1 MQFRGKSAVAAIFAV
16 APLLAFA
23 LGLCPPACAQPG
35 TGVAGADAA
44 PALPAEV
51 QAKLGKLQADLNA
64 AHHRRNAQGEAR
76 TLNAIGDLY
85 FMVSAYQQAED
96 QYGQAQALARAG
108 KDAHQQAAALN
119 GVANCYR
126 VLSQNDKALATYQQA
141 LDVATASG
149 DLLGQATALN
159 GMGLVNANTSQY
171 QKALELHNRA
181 LTLAQTMKDED
192 LEAQV
197 EDGIADV
204 HNDLGE
210 TQKAFDGFSQAL
222 TMLRNVG
229 DRDHEADAVGGRGLV
244 YSGMGEPKKAVD
256 DYNQALSIYREV
268 GDRDGEAIALGKLAI
283 VASIVGEPRK
293 ALDYFS
299 QALPIFQKVGDRA
312 SEATVLTGLGMIS
325 SDVGEP
331 RKALEYYG
339 QGLPLYREVGDRVG
353 MATALLAMGQVSA
366 GLGEPSKALDYFSQA
381 LPIYREVSA
390 RNFEATTL
398 NNIGS
403 VYAGLGEP
411 QKALDYYN
419 QSLPMERELG
429 DAVGEASTLTRLG
442 SLYKGLGE
450 PRKAL
455 DYLNQALPIFRKANR
470 PNDEAATLNDIGLV
484 YGILGEPQKALDYL
498 NQTLALRRQVGDRDG
513 EAGSLSNIGFVYSG
527 LGEPQKELDYYNQ
540 ALPTFRQVQ
549 DRDGEAS
556 MLNNIGAVYNDLDEP
571 QKALD
576 YFNQALPIR
585 RAVGDRDGEAV
596 TLFNIAS
603 AHRRL
608 GEPQKALDYGNQ
620 ALLIFQKVGNRDY
633 EAATLNFIG
642 SAYSGLGDLQKALDY
657 HNQALGIFQTV
668 GDRDGEALTLNN
680 IGFVYRSLGD
690 PQKALGYLNQAL
702 PIAAS
707 EGSPLLEAC
716 IFYEIMLAQKDQRP
730 TLAVFYGKQ
739 AVNFVQHVRGNIQGL
754 DKEMQKSF
762 LASKGDYYHDL
773 ADLLIGQGRLPE
785 AQQVLDLLKQQE
797 YADYVRGEKVD
808 PAEPLSLTPAE
819 LEAGQDYQK
828 STAQLVSLG
837 EQWSELKRIAA
848 RTPEQETQ
856 YQQLSGQLTKASQGM
871 SDYYSRLYTLFGKDS
886 DANKQVADVKGE
898 AASLRQQ
905 IAKMPHTVALS
916 TVVAKDRYSVI
927 VITPATMVARE
938 YPIAEKDL
946 NQKVAAFEQV
956 LRNPHSDARPA
967 AQELYQILIGPVKA
981 DLDQARAETLVW
993 SLDGVLR
1000 YVPIAALYDGKQYV
1014 VERYNT
1020 VTITPASIPHLSDK
1034 PDVSNLSAVAMG
1046 ISRKYEESLP
1056 ALPAVAGE
1064 LDEIVKDAH
1073 VQGANGVLPGTVL
1086 LNGDFTEKAMENQ
1099 LDGQH
1104 TVVHIAS
1111 HFVFQPGDDSQSYLL
1126 LAGKEQAGDG
1136 FHLTVAG
1143 FRDDQNLSLDSTDL
1157 LTLSACET
1165 GMSGSASNGR
1175 EVDGLGTTAQLKG
1188 AKAVISSLWEVND
1201 ASTGELMADFYKRW
1215 AGGAGKV
1222 MKVEALRQAQL
1233 DLLEGRVTPES
1244 GSSGRGVSAVENDS
1258 TAQNIPTGYA
1268 QPYYWAPFVLMG
1280 NWK

>member
-1 MQFRGKSAVAAIFAV
+1 MHFRSKSAFAAIFAV
-16 APLLAFA
+16 AHLLACA
-23 LGLCPPACAQPG
+23 LCQCPPVCAQPA
-35 TGVAGADAA
+35 TGVARAA
-44 PALPAEV
+44 SDPALPPEV

-64 AHHRRNAQGEAR
+64 ARHKRNAQLEAR

-85 FMVSAYQQAED
+85 FIASAFQLAED
-96 QYGQAQALARAG
+96 HYEQALARAG
-108 KDAHQQAAALN
+108 KDAPRQAAALN
-119 GVANCYR
+119 GIANCYR
-126 VLSQNDKALATYQQA
+126 VLSQNDKALATYRQA

-159 GMGLVNANTSQY
+159 GMGWVNASTSQY

-181 LTLAQTMKDED
+181 ISLAQTLKDED

-197 EDGIADV
+197 ETRIADV

-210 TQKAFDGFSQAL
+210 RQKALDGYNQAL
-222 TMLRNVG
+222 TMLRKVG
-229 DRDHEADAVGGRGLV
+229 DRDNEADALGGRGLA
-244 YSGMGEPKKAVD
+244 YNGMGEPNKAVD
-256 DYNQALSIYREV
+256 DCNQALSIYRQV
-268 GDRDGEAIALGKLAI
+268 GDPDGQAVALGKLAI

-299 QALPIFQKVGDRA
+299 QALAIFQKVGDHA
-312 SEATVLTGLGMIS
+312 SEATVLTGLGLIS

-331 RKALEYYG
+331 RKALDYYG
-339 QGLPLYREVGDRVG
+339 QALPLTREVGDRVG
-353 MATALLAMGQVSA
+353 IATVLLAMGQLSD

-381 LPIYREVSA
+381 LPISREVGA
-390 RNFEATTL
+390 RNLEATTL
-398 NNIGS
+398 NNIGN

-411 QKALDYYN
+411 RKALDYYH
-419 QSLPMERELG
+419 QSQLIEGELRN
-429 DAVGEASTLTRLG
+429 AVGEADALFRLG

-455 DYLNQALPIFRKANR
+455 DYFNQALPVFRKANR
-470 PNDEAATLNDIGLV
+470 PNDVAATLNDIGLA
-484 YGILGEPQKALDYL
+484 YGVLGEPQKALDYL
-498 NQTLALRRQVGDRDG
+498 NQTLMLRRQMEDRDG
-513 EAGSLSNIGFVYSG
+513 EASSLDNLGFIYG
-527 LGEPQKELDYYNQ
+527 ALGEPQKELDYYNQ
-540 ALPTFRQVQ
+540 ALPIFRQVL
-549 DRDGEAS
+549 DRKGEAS
-556 MLNNIGAVYNDLDEP
+556 MLNNIGTVYSDLDEP

-576 YFNQALPIR
+576 YFNQALPILR
-585 RAVGDRDGEAV
+585 EVGDRNGEAIALV
-596 TLFNIAS
+596 NIAS
-603 AHRRL
+603 ASRRL
-608 GEPQKALDYGNQ
+608 GDPKKELDYGNQ
-620 ALLIFQKVGNRDY
+620 ALLIFQQVGNRDD
-633 EAATLNFIG
+633 EAATLDFIG
-642 SAYSGLGDLQKALDY
+642 SAYGGLGDPQKALDY
-657 HNQALGIFQTV
+657 HKQALAIFQTV
-668 GDRDGEALTLNN
+668 GDRNGEATTLNN
-680 IGFVYRSLGD
+680 IGYVLTSQGD

-707 EGSPLLEAC
+707 AGNLELEAT
-716 IFYEIMLAQKDQRP
+716 IFHGIMLAQKDLRP
-730 TLAVFYGKQ
+730 SLAVFYGKQ

-754 DKEMQKSF
+754 NKEMQNSF
-762 LASKGDYYHDL
+762 LASRGDFYHDL
-773 ADLLIGQGRLPE
+773 ADLLIDQGRLPE

-808 PAEPLSLTPAE
+808 PADPLSLTPAE
-819 LEAGQDYQK
+819 LEAEQDYQK

-837 EQWSELKRIAA
+837 EQWSELKKIAA

-856 YQQLSGQLTKASQGM
+856 YQQLSDQLTKASQGM

-898 AASLRQQ
+898 AASLKQQ
-905 IAKMPHTVALS
+905 IARMPHTVALS

-927 VITPATMVARE
+927 VITPSTMVARE

-946 NQKVAAFEQV
+946 NQKIAAFEQV
-956 LRNPHSDARPA
+956 LRNPHGDARPA
-967 AQELYQILIGPVKA
+967 AQELNRILIGPVKA

-993 SLDGVLR
+993 SLDGALR
-1000 YVPIAALYDGKQYV
+1000 YVPIAALYDGKHYV

-1034 PDVSNLSAVAMG
+1034 PDVGNLSAVAMG
-1046 ISRKYEESLP
+1046 ISRKYEENLP

-1064 LDEIVKDAH
+1064 LDEIVKDAQVH
-1073 VQGANGVLPGTVL
+1073 GANGVLPGTLL

-1099 LDGQH
+1099 LDGRH

-1165 GMSGSASNGR
+1165 GMSGSAGNGR

-1215 AGGAGKV
+1215 AAGAGKV

-1233 DLLEGRVTPES
+1233 DLLKGRVTPVS
-1244 GSSGRGVSAVENDS
+1244 GSTGRGIAAVENDS
-1258 TAQNIPTGYA
+1258 TAKDIPTGYA